1 MVKIKDNI
9 VTLDET
15 DIKILK
21 IINDDVRTSYRQI
34 SRELKVSVGTIHNR
48 IDKMV
53 KIGVIKKFS
62 PIIDHEKLGF
72 VLTTIIGVRVK
83 GGNLKNWEEKT
94 FFNKNVV
101 GIYDVTGEYDA
112 FLIAKFR
119 NTNELNSFIKE
130 LLKDPIIERTYTQ
143 TVLDVIKEDMGSA
156 NIL

>member
-1 MVKIKDNI
+1 MVKVKNDI
-9 VTLDET
+9 VSLDEI
-15 DIKILK
+15 DVKILK
-21 IINDDVRTSYRQI
+21 IINDDVRISYRQI
-34 SRELKVSVGTIHNR
+34 SRDLDVSVGTIHNR

-53 KIGVIKKFS
+53 KVGVIKKFS

-83 GGNLKNWEEKT
+83 GGNLKDWEEKT

-119 NTNELNSFIKE
+119 NTKELNLFIKE

>member
-1 MVKIKDNI
+1 MVKVKNNI
-9 VTLDET
+9 VILDET

-34 SRELKVSVGTIHNR
+34 SRELEVSVGTIHNR

-62 PIIDHEKLGF
+62 PIIDYEKLGF

-83 GGNLKNWEEKT
+83 GGKLKNLEEKM
-94 FFNKNVV
+94 FYNKNIV
-101 GIYDVTGEYDA
+101 GIYDVTGEFDV

-119 NTNELNSFIKE
+119 NANELNSFIKE
-130 LLKDPIIERTYTQ
+130 ISKDQNIKRTYTQ
-143 TVLDVIKEDMGSA
+143 IVLDVIKEDMGSA

>member
-1 MVKIKDNI
+1 MVKVKNNI
-9 VTLDET
+9 VILDET

-34 SRELKVSVGTIHNR
+34 SRELEVSVGTIHNR

-62 PIIDHEKLGF
+62 PIIDYEKLGF

-83 GGNLKNWEEKT
+83 GGKLKNLEEKM
-94 FFNKNVV
+94 FYNKNIV
-101 GIYDVTGEYDA
+101 GIYDVTGEFDV

-119 NTNELNSFIKE
+119 NANELNSFIKE
-130 LLKDPIIERTYTQ
+130 ISKDQNIERTYTQ
-143 TVLDVIKEDMGSA
+143 IVLDVIKEDMGSA